1 MTMKKV
7 LVVGDAE
14 RVKEFK
20 MLNLQHAE
28 VTYHEYASFDSMEL
42 DWNSESTFGEG
53 AEDEDEDE
61 DDNELVLGEAVD
73 DEEDDLIFVEEDDD
87 EEGEEADDEGGDEYV
102 FGGRWE
108 DDDDDEH
115 DDSPD
120 TDGYDII
127 FDLNFDDDESS
138 FVNYL
143 YNEGQVVIA
152 CAVKKS
158 LAEMVSGFEHMD
170 CKIFGMNALPTF
182 IDRPKLEMSMIERAD
197 HMILE
202 ATMKTLGLEYEL
214 VQDQVGMVTPRVVS
228 MIINEAAFVLGEGT
242 ATVEAV
248 DQAMKLGTNYP
259 QGPFEWC
266 DKIGVW
272 NVVEVIEALH
282 KTYGDGKYKLAPAL
296 RRQRDLDLRFYPQ
309 P

>member
-61 DDNELVLGEAVD
+61 DDNELVFGEAVD

-87 EEGEEADDEGGDEYV
+87 EGGEEESEGGDEYV

-108 DDDDDEH
+108 DDDDEDE
-115 DDSPD
+115 DRPD
-120 TDGYDII
+120 TDGYDIV

-158 LAEMVSGFEHMD
+158 LAEMVSGFSEMD
-170 CKIFGMNALPTF
+170 CKIFGINALPTF
-182 IDRPKLEMSMIERAD
+182 INRPKLEMSMLQRAD
-197 HMILE
+197 HMVLE

-296 RRQRDLDLRFYPQ
+296 RRQRDLDLHFYPQ
-309 P
+309 A

>member
-1 MTMKKV
+1 MKKV

-42 DWNSESTFGEG
+42 DWNAESTFGEG
-53 AEDEDEDE
+53 E
-61 DDNELVLGEAVD
+61 DDEEDDDPELILGDTLED
-73 DEEDDLIFVEEDDD
+73 DEEDDLIFVAEDDDD
-87 EEGEEADDEGGDEYV
+87 EEEDGETEETDEYV

-108 DDDDDEH
+108 DDDDDDE
-115 DDSPD
+115 DRPD
-120 TDGYDII
+120 TGGYDIV
-127 FDLNFDDDESS
+127 FDLNFDDDDSS
-138 FVNYL
+138 FVNYV
-143 YNEGQVVIA
+143 YNEGQVVIG

-158 LAEMVSGFEHMD
+158 LAEMVSGFMDMD
-170 CKIFGMNALPTF
+170 CKVFGMNALPTF

-282 KTYGDGKYKLAPAL
+282 KNTGDGKYKLAPAL
-296 RRQRDLDLRFYPQ
+296 RRARDLDTKFYPQ
-309 P
+309 G